1 MKCLAAPRV
10 GICTRRLT
18 VARPGTA
25 RAIPTPVVRQVL
37 ARADAMLVS
46 KSTRQVPSRAP
57 GETIPGGPTTR
68 LCPACARRACRGRRR
83 CLGGAVGRATPGRAL
98 AAVKTGARLA
108 HSRSSSQSAA
118 ARLCQRLA
126 AARVMPRRP
135 PVTARRGWTREGRWG
150 AGKAS
155 RPGSPE
161 AVKDPRSGCCLGPCK
176 ACMSHGR
183 TSKTKEGGHC
193 WALPPERLRAHASQQ
208 GPAVDSVGAA
218 MMVRRR
224 PSASAWSERRTGCP
238 ASLPLAQLLGC
249 TAGSLQQSP
258 SPWSTTVRG

>member
-1 MKCLAAPRV
+1 MNRGPRPPRGRHHGLQMKCLAAPRV

-46 KSTRQVPSRAP
+46 KSTRQVPSRAQ
-57 GETIPGGPTTR
+57 
-68 LCPACARRACRGRRR
+68 GRRFR
-83 CLGGAVGRATPGRAL
+83 GDQRLDSSVPSMRETCMSRAAVPRGGAVGRATPGRAL
-98 AAVKTGARLA
+98 TAVNTGARLA

-150 AGKAS
+150 PAK
-155 RPGSPE
+155 
-161 AVKDPRSGCCLGPCK
+161 PRG
-176 ACMSHGR
+176 
-183 TSKTKEGGHC
+183 
-193 WALPPERLRAHASQQ
+193 Q
-208 GPAVDSVGAA
+208 GL
-218 MMVRRR
+218 RRR
-224 PSASAWSERRTGCP
+224 SRIRDRAAVLG
-238 ASLPLAQLLGC
+238 LARH
-249 TAGSLQQSP
+249 A
-258 SPWSTTVRG
+258 